1 MVHNL
6 AAFIA
11 GFFLLLCGVY
21 LFACRLS
28 LVRSSVHLGNSHL
41 MLAAVLFIYGL
52 MLQYMSVVGCYGVL
66 KLDVTCLACFTKMTL
81 LVAIGGLW
89 LTFKYQDAVS
99 HWCIVDLPLCCI
111 MFGLLTLLV
120 ILLSHCVYQNGYM

>member
-66 KLDVTCLACFTKMTL
+66 KLDVTCLAC
-81 LVAIGGLW
+81 VRG
-89 LTFKYQDAVS
+89 
-99 HWCIVDLPLCCI
+99 
-111 MFGLLTLLV
+111 
-120 ILLSHCVYQNGYM
+120 LSHFISSHLSLFYFSLQR